1 MSTGTIPKPIPSQA
15 ELSGLPWESAEPLA
29 PEATPPYRGDCF
41 GPLLS
46 AAQSPHS
53 LHGAL
58 QGSSR
63 PWEGQLHAL
72 THAISSSYADEPE
85 GAVAGLDG
93 DGGGGDGGGGGAG
106 EGGAGAGGSGG
117 DGDGGSGDRT
127 ATAIHSDLMAAAP
140 RASMEPALSPVA
152 VAKALLPL
160 TAAPTAQGD
169 GLPGADWMPSRVA
182 FEAPA
187 PPAPAPPPSAPPP
200 PSAVW
205 AQQAHHQQQAQQAR
219 QAQQQA
225 QQLQQAQQAQQQWQQ
240 QAQQAQ
246 QQQLALESPLK
257 QQQRLAVES
266 EAARKRSC
274 ATASAGR
281 HPATA
286 SPGRQ
291 PAIAASSAI
300 DELHWCAPHHRPRR
314 RCTTRFTTGATSV

>member
-1 MSTGTIPKPIPSQA
+1 
-15 ELSGLPWESAEPLA
+15 
-29 PEATPPYRGDCF
+29 
-41 GPLLS
+41 
-46 AAQSPHS
+46 
-53 LHGAL
+53 
-58 QGSSR
+58 
-63 PWEGQLHAL
+63 
-72 THAISSSYADEPE
+72 
-85 GAVAGLDG
+85 
-93 DGGGGDGGGGGAG
+93 
-106 EGGAGAGGSGG
+106 
-117 DGDGGSGDRT
+117 
-127 ATAIHSDLMAAAP
+127 MAAAP
-140 RASMEPALSPVA
+140 RTSMEPALSPVA

-169 GLPGADWMPSRVA
+169 GLPGGDWMPSRVA

-187 PPAPAPPPSAPPP
+187 PPPSAPPPSAPPP

-291 PAIAASSAI
+291 PAIAASCAI
-300 DELHWCAPHHRPRR
+300 DELNWCAPHHRLRR
-314 RCTTRFTTGATSV
+314 RCTTRFTTGATSVQQDRRTRMRHRLHRPGCNAMLHDCHVCTTRLDFSDAEVARFRRPPPRPLISDGATHP